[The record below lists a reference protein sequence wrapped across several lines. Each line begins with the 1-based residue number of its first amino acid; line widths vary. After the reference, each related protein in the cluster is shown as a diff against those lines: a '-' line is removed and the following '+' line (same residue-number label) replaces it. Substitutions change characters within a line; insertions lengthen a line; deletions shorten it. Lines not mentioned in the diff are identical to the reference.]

1 MHGDVPIAIPV
12 VLGHEGAGTVVQTG
26 PGVTLAQEGD
36 QVILSFVPACGR
48 CRSCLEGHSNL
59 CDLHGATGAN
69 MLDGTTRLHADGK
82 DIHHMGKVA
91 CFAEYAVIPETG
103 VVPMTSPVPM
113 DKAAMIG
120 CSVTTGVGAALYSA
134 EIKAGSTVA
143 VIGCGGVGLNVIM
156 GAALASAGQIIAVDI
171 REAQLEFAMRFGATH
186 TVNAADQD
194 PVRQVRELT
203 GGRGADYTFEVF
215 GSADTTKAAY
225 DMAGKRGIVTVVGI
239 APWGQEAPINAVDLV
254 RNEKTL
260 RGSYYGSARSRT
272 DMPVMVDLYQS
283 GKLNLDDLVVRH
295 YTLDQVNEAYADLD
309 RGEIGRGAI
318 MFDLAIQTT
327 PSPLM
332 GEGWGEGEIRHPT
345 CHARSG
351 SDVAISLPPSRHPR
365 PHRSAVVQVFG
376 GRLGWLGFP
385 VATLLGMRGL
395 PNPAPAQVWL
405 RPGC

>member
-1 MHGDVPIAIPV
+1 VKAAVLYEYGQPLVVEDVDLDEPKAGEVLVKIGAAGVCRSDRHFMHGDANINLPA
-12 VLGHEGAGTVVQTG
+12 VLGHEGAGTVEKVG
-26 PGVTLAQEGD
+26 PGVTLTKPGD

-48 CRSCLEGHSNL
+48 CKSCLEGHSNV
-59 CDLHGATGAN
+59 CDLHMATGPF
-69 MLDGTTRLHADGK
+69 MLDGTTRLHKNGQ

-103 VVPMTSPVPM
+103 VVPVTSGLPM

-156 GAALASAGQIIAVDI
+156 GAALANAGKIIAVDI

-194 PVRQVRELT
+194 PVRQVRDLT
-203 GGRGADYTFEVF
+203 DGRGADYTFEVF

-225 DMAGKRGIVTVVGI
+225 EMAGKRGIVTVVGI
-239 APWGQEAPINAVDLV
+239 APWGQEASINAVDLV

-318 MFDLAIQTT
+318 MFD
-327 PSPLM
+327 
-332 GEGWGEGEIRHPT
+332 
-345 CHARSG
+345 
-351 SDVAISLPPSRHPR
+351 
-365 PHRSAVVQVFG
+365 
-376 GRLGWLGFP
+376 
-385 VATLLGMRGL
+385 
-395 PNPAPAQVWL
+395 
-405 RPGC
+405 

>member
-1 MHGDVPIAIPV
+1 MKVKAAVLWEVGQPLDIREVDLDEPKAGEVLVKVGSAGICRSDRHFMHGDAPIAIPV

-26 PGVTLAQEGD
+26 PGVTLASEGD

-48 CRSCLEGHSNL
+48 CRSCLEGYSNL

-69 MLDGTTRLHADGK
+69 MLDGTTRLHADGR

-91 CFAEYAVIPETG
+91 CFAEYAVLPETG
-103 VVPMTSPVPM
+103 VVPVASPVPM

-194 PVRQVRELT
+194 PVAQVKELT

-225 DMAGKRGIVTVVGI
+225 DMAAKRGIVTVVGI
-239 APWGQEAPINAVDLV
+239 APWGQEAGINAVDLV

-295 YTLDQVNEAYADLD
+295 YTLDQINEAYADLD

-318 MFDLAIQTT
+318 MFD
-327 PSPLM
+327 
-332 GEGWGEGEIRHPT
+332 
-345 CHARSG
+345 
-351 SDVAISLPPSRHPR
+351 
-365 PHRSAVVQVFG
+365 
-376 GRLGWLGFP
+376 
-385 VATLLGMRGL
+385 
-395 PNPAPAQVWL
+395 
-405 RPGC
+405 

>member
-1 MHGDVPIAIPV
+1 MNRHQISALHPFVGGCVTGQEGHVLKVKAAVLWEVGQPLDICEVDLDEPKAGEVLVKIGAAGICRSDRHFMHGDAPIAIPV

-26 PGVTLAQEGD
+26 PGVTLASEGD

-59 CDLHGATGAN
+59 CDLHAATGAN
-69 MLDGTTRLHADGK
+69 LLDGTTRLHAAGK

-103 VVPMTSPVPM
+103 VVPVTDNVPM

-156 GAALASAGQIIAVDI
+156 GAALANARQIIAVDI

-194 PVRQVRELT
+194 PVQQVKDLT

-225 DMAGKRGIVTVVGI
+225 DMAAKRGVVTVVGI
-239 APWGQEAPINAVDLV
+239 APWGQEAGINAVDLV

-272 DMPVMVDLYQS
+272 DMPVMVDMYRS

-295 YTLDQVNEAYADLD
+295 YTLDQINEAYDDLD

-318 MFDLAIQTT
+318 MFD
-327 PSPLM
+327 
-332 GEGWGEGEIRHPT
+332 
-345 CHARSG
+345 
-351 SDVAISLPPSRHPR
+351 
-365 PHRSAVVQVFG
+365 
-376 GRLGWLGFP
+376 
-385 VATLLGMRGL
+385 
-395 PNPAPAQVWL
+395 
-405 RPGC
+405 